1 MRKGSD
7 MSEQRGT
14 NAGRD
19 AGEVEIIGWVAPQ
32 ESSEIMPPRGPVFDL
47 DVLTRTAQVHED
59 GGFDRVLIGYFT
71 NSADGFM
78 VGAHVAAVT
87 ERLGLLL
94 AHRPGFVAPTLA
106 ARKLAT
112 LDLVSRGRAAVH
124 IISGGADSDQ
134 ARDGDYVDHDARYR
148 RSAEYVRI
156 LRETWAAR
164 QPFSHHGEFYGFDGA
179 LSEVLPAN
187 GESIPIYGGGGSD
200 AAIELLSS
208 GLDTFMVW
216 GEPLADTEVFF
227 DRVRAAALPER
238 TDIGF
243 SVSTRPILGATE
255 GAAWDRARG
264 FLDQILSRT
273 GGRVH
278 TPENVASQRLLDSAA
293 RSEVFD
299 SCLFTPLAA
308 ASGARGN
315 STALVGTAETVADA
329 MADYVDIGATTLL
342 IRGYEPLADA
352 EEYGRELIPRVREI
366 VAERARARRSV
377 GAVR

>member
-1 MRKGSD
+1 
-7 MSEQRGT
+7 MSEVRGT

-19 AGEVEIIGWVAPQ
+19 AGEIEIIGWVAPQ
-32 ESSEIMPPRGPVFDL
+32 ESSEIMAPRGPVFDL
-47 DVLTRTAQVHED
+47 DVLTRTARVHED

-124 IISGGADSDQ
+124 IISGGSDSDQ

-148 RSAEYVRI
+148 RSAEYVRV

-164 QPFSHHGEFYGFDGA
+164 TPFSHHGEFYAFDGA
-179 LSEVLPAN
+179 LTDVLPAN

-200 AAIELLSS
+200 AAVELLSS

-227 DRVRAAALPER
+227 DRVRASALPER

-243 SVSTRPILGATE
+243 SVSTRPILGPTE
-255 GAAWDRARG
+255 GAAWDRARSI
-264 FLDQILSRT
+264 LDQILRRA
-273 GGRVH
+273 GGQVH
-278 TPENVASQRLLDSAA
+278 TPENAASQRLLDSAA

-315 STALVGTAETVADA
+315 STALVGTAETVANA

-352 EEYGRELIPRVREI
+352 EEYGRDLIPRVREI
-366 VAERARARRSV
+366 VAERAGVRRSV